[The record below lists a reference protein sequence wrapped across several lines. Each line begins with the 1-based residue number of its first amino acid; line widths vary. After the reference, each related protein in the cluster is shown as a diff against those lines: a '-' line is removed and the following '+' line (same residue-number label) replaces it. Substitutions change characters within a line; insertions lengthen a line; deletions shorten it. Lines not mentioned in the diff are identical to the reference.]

1 MLKRRQRKRIRRER
15 ARGGSVLKIKSVFVL
30 GAGASAPFGFPT
42 GVQLTNNVV
51 TIVKER
57 SSHAYDLLTNSGL
70 SFSPTELNMFG
81 DALYYSGKNSVD
93 AFLEYR
99 EDFLIVGKALMVVAL
114 IPFEVPETIMRY
126 DQGNWLRYMFNQ
138 LNADFDQFSDDE
150 IAFVTFNYDR
160 TVEWFL
166 ATCLANSFS
175 KTIEECKSVL
185 EAIPIVHLHG
195 RLGYL
200 PWESKRGRPYGAI
213 VDENS
218 IRTAMAEIKIIHEDI
233 NDGRDA
239 DFAKAKELLKNAE
252 KIYFI
257 GFGFNKINV
266 ERLGIADLEPN
277 KCIATTY
284 GLTANEVGYIHKIT
298 DGKVVF
304 DGNDCMNFC
313 RNRVSWY

>member
-1 MLKRRQRKRIRRER
+1 MIVASLIR
-15 ARGGSVLKIKSVFVL
+15 
-30 GAGASAPFGFPT
+30 
-42 GVQLTNNVV
+42 
-51 TIVKER
+51 
-57 SSHAYDLLTNSGL
+57 
-70 SFSPTELNMFG
+70 
-81 DALYYSGKNSVD
+81 
-93 AFLEYR
+93 
-99 EDFLIVGKALMVVAL
+99 
-114 IPFEVPETIMRY
+114 FEVPETIMRY

-138 LNADFDQFSDDE
+138 LNAGFDEFSKNE

-166 ATCLANSFS
+166 AMSLANSFS
-175 KTIEECKSVL
+175 KTIEQCKPVL
-185 EAIPIVHLHG
+185 EAIPIIHLHG

-200 PWESKRGRPYGAI
+200 PWESKDGRAFDAV

-218 IRTAMAEIKIIHEDI
+218 VRKGMAEIKIIHEDI
-233 NDGRDA
+233 DGGRDA

-252 KIYFI
+252 KVYFI

-266 ERLGIADLEPN
+266 ERLGIADLEHN

-298 DGKVVF
+298 DGKVLF
-304 DGNDCMNFC
+304 DGNDCIGFC